1 MTTTLLQISN
11 HATSGIAAPMH
22 WFRCLRLLLVLMLLT
37 TLGSCSTARLGYSNA
52 DTLAYWWLD
61 GYVDFRSSQKTKIK
75 QDIAQLLSWHRST
88 QLPQYVQALIQMQ
101 STLAANPGPAELEA
115 AFRQVEQFSQVLLLK
130 ALPELTDFVLT
141 LDESQKAYLARK
153 FEKNNEEFRDKYLD
167 LTPEK
172 QAKARFKKVLKQTD
186 EWLGSVNREQ
196 ETLIARY
203 LDKHPPNYAQWLEDS
218 IARQRGVLQLLT
230 QIQTEKP
237 NREAAQAMIQRAI
250 LASYEP
256 SDQAERRA
264 QSEASRAAMQQLVSA
279 IIRASTS
286 EQKTHARNKL
296 QDWIDDCKHFVG
308 RK

>member
-11 HATSGIAAPMH
+11 HATSGIAAPM
-22 WFRCLRLLLVLMLLT
+22 RCLRLLLVLMLLT

-88 QLPQYVQALIQMQ
+88 QLPQYVQTLTQMQ

-115 AFRQVEQFSQVLLLK
+115 VFRQVEQFSQVLLLK
-130 ALPELTDFVLT
+130 AVPELTDFVLT
-141 LDESQKAYLARK
+141 MEESQKAYLARK

-279 IIRASTS
+279 IIRASTP